1 MWIKFVHKN
10 HILICLLGGE
20 NMDSFSG
27 AQYNTYRPVYYKHSG
42 KMTPLGVIY
51 MLLFG
56 IIGAIVLSLIYCY
69 ATIYIPF
76 VYINFLLT
84 LCYGGAVGL
93 IVAIGAK
100 KGKIRNIK
108 LLIGIAIIIG
118 VFAEYTNWVSW
129 IYVFTKHKVFT
140 LSLVKIKSLIEL
152 MAVTGVW
159 SIKGSVVKGASL
171 YIIWVVE
178 AAIIIGA
185 SAYGAFAHLKSVP
198 FCEDCNEWVN
208 KKRKISFRE
217 PILNQFDARMRLER
231 MDYEPITSLKPV
243 GIDSKAYTEIELRDC
258 PICNQ
263 KHYITVKSI
272 IINEISKGRKKK
284 ETKKVVNMV
293 AENLI
298 VDSESFSN
306 IKSAL
311 QI

>member
-1 MWIKFVHKN
+1 M
-10 HILICLLGGE
+10 
-20 NMDSFSG
+20 
-27 AQYNTYRPVYYKHSG
+27 
-42 KMTPLGVIY
+42 
-51 MLLFG
+51 
-56 IIGAIVLSLIYCY
+56 
-69 ATIYIPF
+69 
-76 VYINFLLT
+76 
-84 LCYGGAVGL
+84 L
-93 IVAIGAK
+93 IVV
-100 KGKIRNIK
+100 
-108 LLIGIAIIIG
+108 AIIIG
-118 VFAEYTNWVSW
+118 IFAEYANWVSW

-159 SIKGSVVKGASL
+159 SIKGSVVKGTSL

-178 AAIIIGA
+178 AAIIISA

-198 FCEDCNEWVN
+198 FCEDCNEWVD
-208 KKRKISFRE
+208 KKRKISLRE

-258 PICNQ
+258 TICNQ

-298 VDSESFSN
+298 VDSESYRN
-306 IKSAL
+306 IKNAL